1 MRLTIFSFISIM
13 NHRTLLGYYYTII
26 FFSVKIGLRG
36 SPETELNT
44 LNPQKIAILTD
55 SCCDVPLKQAMEQG
69 FFVVPLRILG
79 EDGEFSDGVDI
90 FASDIYRRLE
100 AGETLKTS
108 LPSGLAVEKTLDHIK
123 EQGYEK
129 VIALMLSAGLSGTCN
144 LMRITAAA
152 RDDLEIAVF
161 DSNSGSLGTGMMI
174 FQLLEDIENGMEW
187 EELTA
192 RRVPQLIANTFPFF
206 SVETLEYL
214 QKGGRIGRV
223 TAMAGTMLNIKPIL
237 TFAEDGQLKNVA
249 KVRGMKQVQDKYIE
263 MLSAI
268 KGEHKRFNLAVAN
281 GAAPEH
287 MDALRK
293 RMEETFSGY
302 DHFWQGE
309 IGATLSVYIGP
320 GILGAAITILD

>member
-1 MRLTIFSFISIM
+1 M
-13 NHRTLLGYYYTII
+13 
-26 FFSVKIGLRG
+26 
-36 SPETELNT
+36 
-44 LNPQKIAILTD
+44 NPQKIAILTD
-55 SCCDVPLKQAMEQG
+55 SCCDVPMKQALEHG
-69 FFVVPLRILG
+69 FFIVPLHILCG
-79 EDGEFSDGVDI
+79 DGEFSDGVDI
-90 FASDIYRRLE
+90 FSSDVYRRLE

-108 LPSGLAVEKTLDHIK
+108 LPSGLAVEKTLNHIK

-129 VIALMLSAGLSGTCN
+129 VIALMLSSGLSGTCN
-144 LMRITAAA
+144 LLRITAAE
-152 RDDLEIAVF
+152 RNDLEVKVF
-161 DSNSGSLGTGMMI
+161 DSNSGSLGVGMMI
-174 FQLLEDIENGMEW
+174 FQLLEDIEGGMDW
-187 EELTA
+187 EELTT

-263 MLSAI
+263 TLSAI
-268 KGEHKRFNLAVAN
+268 KGKHKRFNLAVAH

-293 RMEETFSGY
+293 RMEEAFPGY

-320 GILGAAITILD
+320 GILGAAITLLD